1 MGTLTES
8 GKSRIQRAMILLGFT
23 ALVISLM
30 AVVVQASDIFSDDF
44 ETGDLSKWDTI
55 LAEGGNTVEVSL
67 EAAHNPL
74 WGLHIKTLGVEDD
87 ARVGKEID
95 PTNQLYTKIWVN
107 LLNHVTLGYHQQ
119 FQVLA
124 SHQDDSNAKIGLVAI
139 RRSDDDNA
147 NNLYALPYPG
157 TGTQPWTDTGFDFPL
172 GEWHCLEMYV
182 SVHPVAGELKVW
194 FDGNLVSH
202 LSSVDTGTSPITH
215 IRLGADGTE
224 VEGEYYFDDF
234 ASSDSGRI
242 ACGSEPPTVLVD
254 ARTIGYW
261 KVAPHEA
268 VATQVLTDNGPFDLG
283 DEVVTTYAE
292 LTAVLDGATA
302 TDMKD
307 QLRAQLLAAILNIAN
322 GAHPSALG
330 YDITPIISS
339 GITFLAEHSGT
350 VPASHPDRPLG
361 EAIKDALDAY
371 NNSGE

>member
-1 MGTLTES
+1 
-8 GKSRIQRAMILLGFT
+8 MILLGF
-23 ALVISLM
+23 M
-30 AVVVQASDIFSDDF
+30 AVVSSLLTVAVQASDIFSDDF
-44 ETGDLSKWDTI
+44 ETGDLSQWDTV

-67 EAAHNPL
+67 EAAHNPV

-95 PTNQLYTKIWVN
+95 PTNQLYTRVWVN
-107 LLNHVTLGYHQQ
+107 LLSHVTTGYHQQ

-139 RRSDDDNA
+139 RRSSDDNA
-147 NNLYALPYPG
+147 NNLFTLPYPG
-157 TGTQPWTDTGFDFPL
+157 TGTQPWSDTGFDFPL

-194 FDGNLVSH
+194 FDGNLVTY

-224 VEGEYYFDDF
+224 VEAEYYFDDF
-234 ASSDSGRI
+234 ASSDSNRI
-242 ACGSEPPTVLVD
+242 ACGSAPPVVLVD

-268 VATQVLTDNGPFDLG
+268 IATEVLTNNGPFDLG
-283 DEVVTTYAE
+283 DTVVTTYAQLVAILE
-292 LTAVLDGATA
+292 EANAV
-302 TDMKD
+302 DMKD

-339 GITFLAEHSGT
+339 AITFLDEHPGG
-350 VPASHPDRPLG
+350 VPAAHPDRPLA
-361 EAIKDALDAY
+361 EALKDALDAY